1 VHLTS
6 DSHSSASGIRFYA
19 TRQNLSLVSDRKPRE
34 DDALFKDAVLTEAA
48 PELTAKDVGP
58 QCAGRLSS
66 SLNTCVY
73 TRTRL
78 WY

>member
-19 TRQNLSLVSDRKPRE
+19 TRQKLSLVGDLKPRE
-34 DDALFKDAVLTEAA
+34 DDALLKDAVLTEAA
-48 PELTAKDVGP
+48 PELAAKHVGP

-66 SLNTCVY
+66 SLNSCV
-73 TRTRL
+73 
-78 WY
+78 